1 VFVFIHGI
9 IFITIIYG
17 AYTAWAIV
25 NLQTWNISCTE
36 DEFGARESDGTFE
49 YIICSLVF
57 LWVSMFSGCWVGLKV
72 SSRYFSITCLYHAFP
87 LAMIYSA
94 HRSWYVTVVAILTD
108 FVVLVMFAWG
118 VYLASNRE
126 EKCSQV
132 YSTQAPTYQVFF
144 QATMGMWILHL
155 IIVGI
160 VVNRWGKART
170 IQDFRSSVE
179 RAGLSDLGAYLE
191 DVETR

>member
-72 SSRYFSITCLYHAFP
+72 SS
-87 LAMIYSA
+87 
-94 HRSWYVTVVAILTD
+94 RSWYVTVVAILTD